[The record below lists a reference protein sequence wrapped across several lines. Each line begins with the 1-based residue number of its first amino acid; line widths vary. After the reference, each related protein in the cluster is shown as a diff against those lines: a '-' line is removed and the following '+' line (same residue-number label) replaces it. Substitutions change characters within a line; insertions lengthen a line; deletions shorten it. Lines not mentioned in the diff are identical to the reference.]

1 MRQVGRTLTAADESV
16 LVGHRVLIWF
26 ASMPSVSLPYVSRAR
41 ATDGVVGQPERHGVI
56 GGEVIKR
63 AAGHVGSMKEHLA
76 VLGRPDKSV
85 RLSMNNSDNHTR
97 HRAAR
102 RGLWP

>member
-1 MRQVGRTLTAADESV
+1 
-16 LVGHRVLIWF
+16 
-26 ASMPSVSLPYVSRAR
+26 
-41 ATDGVVGQPERHGVI
+41 
-56 GGEVIKR
+56 
-63 AAGHVGSMKEHLA
+63 MKEHLA